1 MEKYTINLLNGLNQ
15 LADKKNAIAMSKYM
29 RNQFDFLG
37 IKTPE
42 RRAFLKKYIDQ
53 EGLPHEGIFHAV
65 TNELWTQP
73 YREGQYCAIELL
85 AKNKKKW
92 KKKDL
97 SHFVQLATQ
106 KSWWDSVDG
115 IQGRL
120 IGPYFEIF
128 ADELIP
134 MTKKWNKSDNIWLQ
148 RLSIIAQL
156 SFKEKTNE
164 DLLFEHILNR
174 ADSKEFFVQKAIGW
188 SLRQYARTKPR
199 VVWTFVQNSQ
209 LQPLSK
215 REALKH
221 F

>member
-1 MEKYTINLLNGLNQ
+1 MKNYTIKLLNGLNQ

-42 RRAFLKKYIDQ
+42 RREFLKNYIGQ
-53 EGLPHEGIFHAV
+53 EGLPTQDVYHVV
-65 TNELWTQP
+65 TNELWTQT

-85 AKNKKKW
+85 AKNKKNW
-92 KKKDL
+92 KKKDITY
-97 SHFVQLATQ
+97 FVQLATQ
-106 KSWWDSVDG
+106 KSWWDSVDA

-128 ADELIP
+128 PEELIP
-134 MTKKWNKSDNIWLQ
+134 ITKKWNKSDNIWLQ

-156 SFKEKTNE
+156 SFKEQTNE
-164 DLLFEHILNR
+164 ELLFEHILNR
-174 ADSKEFFVQKAIGW
+174 ADSKEFFIQKAIGW
-188 SLRQYARTKPR
+188 SLRQYARTKPKE
-199 VVWTFVQNSQ
+199 VWTFVQNSQ
-209 LQPLSK
+209 LQPLSR